1 MAANDSPRLLDVKQT
16 ATLLHVSPATV
27 RRRIAAG
34 ELEAFRVGRDGKV
47 RIRERSL
54 DELLVRYER
63 KGQA

>member
-1 MAANDSPRLLDVKQT
+1 
-16 ATLLHVSPATV
+16 VSPATV